1 MSDQAASVRQIVA
14 RQLGIDAV
22 APADRLVEDLGAES
36 MDLVTIVAVL
46 EETYQIRV
54 DEERLPVLL
63 TVGDLA
69 AEIARLTGGTS
80 GTGGS

>member
-1 MSDQAASVRQIVA
+1 MNEQAAAVGQLVA
-14 RQLGIDAV
+14 RQLGLDSV

-46 EETYQIRV
+46 EEAYRVRV
-54 DEERLPVLL
+54 DEERLPAMH

-69 AEIARLTGGTS
+69 AEIARLTGGS
-80 GTGGS
+80 

>member
-1 MSDQAASVRQIVA
+1 MNEQAASVRQIVA
-14 RQLGIDAV
+14 RQLGLDSV

-46 EETYQIRV
+46 EETYRVGV
-54 DEERLPVLL
+54 DEERLPTLH

-69 AEIARLTGGTS
+69 AEIARLTD
-80 GTGGS
+80 GS